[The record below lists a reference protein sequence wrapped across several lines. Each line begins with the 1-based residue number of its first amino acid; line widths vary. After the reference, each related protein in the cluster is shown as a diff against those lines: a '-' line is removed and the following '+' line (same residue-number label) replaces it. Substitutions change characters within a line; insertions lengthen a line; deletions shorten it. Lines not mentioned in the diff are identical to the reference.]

1 MARSVRTLAEA
12 KNRLQKLA
20 NESNIQLVRN
30 FLATQK
36 WMPTTIQ
43 LENEYLAAYKKLA
56 DVSLKY
62 LAKDG
67 KVDLGQGSLDLGLGA
82 DDPRAPSAIFSL
94 GQAEGVMDSMGN
106 TSGPGSYANFNAMN
120 VFFKTLFPSLREN
133 YQLGHQNIS
142 VLKVALAQHS
152 QITAGLPDLDKAA
165 ALVLGVVTKIDQL
178 NNSQDIKG
186 TTLRELYS
194 LTIDELNKDREFELE
209 LKREIKKIG
218 KLDFVIEAKYE
229 PIADNLRKGAK
240 SGAVMRAFNR
250 YLREERTILSKHLNS
265 IIDPS
270 VLKSSPDLIT
280 DLELFYAAKLKPK
293 SALLNGKKA
302 PPKTPKGKRR
312 IETGILK
319 GAGLKK
325 AKIQQ
330 TIRRKPET
338 KFSPVGPA
346 RGKRRP
352 EVNAT
357 QLQALIQAKIS
368 GQMVLNMQAPALV
381 NRTGRLAGS
390 VTVGVRPPRKGP
402 KQSRQHTIS
411 YNYQKF
417 PYETFARGGAQFTPQ
432 RDVDKLIQR
441 SIRAVATELVVGK
454 FSTKFKIISGGPTS

>member
-1 MARSVRTLAEA
+1 MTRSVRTLAQA

-20 NESNIQLVRN
+20 NASNIQLVRN

-36 WMPTTIQ
+36 WMQTTIQ
-43 LENEYLAAYKKLA
+43 LENEYLAAYKKLS

-62 LAKDG
+62 LAKNG
-67 KVDLGQGSLDLGLGA
+67 KVDLGQQQLDLGLGSA
-82 DDPRAPSAIFSL
+82 DPRAPSAIFSL
-94 GQAEGVMDSMGN
+94 GQAEGVMDSMEGN
-106 TSGPGSYANFNAMN
+106 SAPGSYANFNAMN
-120 VFFKTLFPSLREN
+120 VFFKTLFPSLRQN

-165 ALVLGVVTKIDQL
+165 ALVLGVVTKIDNL
-178 NNSQDIKG
+178 NNSQQIKA

-194 LTIDELNKDREFELE
+194 LTIDELNKDRDFELE
-209 LKREIKKIG
+209 LKREVTKIG
-218 KLDFVIEAKYE
+218 KLDFTIVAKYE

-250 YLREERTILSKHLNS
+250 YLREERTILSKHLQE

-280 DLELFYAAKLKPK
+280 ELETFFVAKLKPT
-293 SALLNGKKA
+293 SALVDGKKG
-302 PPKTPKGKRR
+302 PIKLPKGRR
-312 IETGILK
+312 NFKKGVIK
-319 GAGLKK
+319 GANLKK
-325 AKIQQ
+325 AKIQK

-338 KFSPVGPA
+338 KFGPVGPA

-368 GQMVLNMQAPALV
+368 GQMVSNMQSPRLV

-390 VTVGVRPPRKGP
+390 VTVGVQPPRKGP

-411 YNYQKF
+411 YSYQKF

-441 SIRAVATELVVGK
+441 SIRDIATELVVGK